1 VRDAQCPHERRSV
14 ARGRCLFAHLG
25 NSGDPGREWLIPA
38 ETPGRFDHLEFAE
51 VEVDDDLQR
60 LGGGPFLKAVGQ
72 GLEPRPILG
81 LEGEQDSDGI
91 APAPGTASVVGHLPV
106 VDHRQGRGA
115 DGAMPG
121 LSLGIAHR
129 SVAEGLAGH
138 GSNPKRY
145 VTERGEPP

>member
-1 VRDAQCPHERRSV
+1 
-14 ARGRCLFAHLG
+14 
-25 NSGDPGREWLIPA
+25 
-38 ETPGRFDHLEFAE
+38 
-51 VEVDDDLQR
+51 
-60 LGGGPFLKAVGQ
+60 
-72 GLEPRPILG
+72 
-81 LEGEQDSDGI
+81 
-91 APAPGTASVVGHLPV
+91 VVGRSPV

-145 VTERGEPP
+145 VTERRTAITGVPDRVAACQGQARCLKRQLSLPVSMISQ

>member
-1 VRDAQCPHERRSV
+1 MPRR
-14 ARGRCLFAHLG
+14 
-25 NSGDPGREWLIPA
+25 W
-38 ETPGRFDHLEFAE
+38 
-51 VEVDDDLQR
+51 
-60 LGGGPFLKAVGQ
+60 PFLKAGGQ
-72 GLEPRPILG
+72 GLEPRPIFG

-91 APAPGTASVVGHLPV
+91 APAPGTASVVGRSPV

-115 DGAMPG
+115 DGAMTG

-145 VTERGEPP
+145 VTERRTAITGVPDRAAACQGSGAVFEAPALVAGLDDFAVMGQPRGSCIFRPWR